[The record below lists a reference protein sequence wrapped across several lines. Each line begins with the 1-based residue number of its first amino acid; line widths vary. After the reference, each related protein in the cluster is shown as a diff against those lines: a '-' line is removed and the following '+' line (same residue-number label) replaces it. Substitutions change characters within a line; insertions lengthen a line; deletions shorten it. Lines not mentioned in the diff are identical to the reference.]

1 MNTPVMVPF
10 HVDVVKFGGSHA
22 THRHAFGFAPPTAQ
36 SQEAVAQQTA
46 RPAYAPPPVRVYL
59 GDSLPDILGQGKPSA
74 PTLDADVLSA
84 IQTEAGHVADTL
96 RYELEAVK
104 AEGEMVSGPTLRTEP
119 DLYKLISIV
128 GPYFTPQ
135 EVRNVVIN
143 DARAIQAQAQ
153 RLLSGATATYIT
165 SAQRAILSTVIS
177 DAKGEI
183 AYMENFDLT
192 PLSGANA
199 KLAQDHADSH
209 VQAAREIVDAIERE
223 VVTGE
228 ASSVPVREPGEN
240 AGGPGTLIIVGV
252 LLAATVVL
260 VELI

>member
-1 MNTPVMVPF
+1 MNAPIMVPF

-22 THRHAFGFAPPTAQ
+22 THRHAFGSAPPTAQ
-36 SQEAVAQQTA
+36 AQQTVAQQPT

-74 PTLDADVLSA
+74 PTLDQDVLSA
-84 IQTEAGHVADTL
+84 IQTEVGHVADTL

-104 AEGEMVSGPTLRTEP
+104 AEGEMVSPSTLRTDP
-119 DLYKLISIV
+119 DLYKSIAIV
-128 GPYFTPQ
+128 GPYLTAQ

-143 DARAIQAQAQ
+143 DARSIQSQAQ
-153 RLLSGATATYIT
+153 RLLSGATAPYIT
-165 SAQRAILSTVIS
+165 SSQRAILSTVIS

-199 KLAQDHADSH
+199 KFAQDHADGH
-209 VQAAREIVDAIERE
+209 VKAAREIVDAIERE

-228 ASSVPVREPGEN
+228 ASSVPVREPGEKS
-240 AGGPGTLIIVGV
+240 GGPGTLIVVGA
-252 LLAATVVL
+252 LLAATVLL